1 MQPVRIAAGDGAGE
15 LLSFLQKELVETNA
29 DRELFKV
36 NQEQEDGLIAVE
48 CTKKDKY
55 RGNRTFVEQLSQV
68 LADYLITAY
77 DGMLLNR
84 IAKKNYGYLKAN
96 ERKEIIQIA
105 QKKIKEN
112 NQNIIDTVIRIRRK
126 NLVTK
131 KLADFLNQS
140 NHIILEGF
148 VTFRMQEYVKELEDI
163 MDWAVRQYLIEK
175 EYQEFIK
182 LLTCFVQM
190 QKPKFRCV
198 HIIAEKDSSFSI
210 YDENMERISDQWL
223 VEIAGEHGDGIIKE
237 EDLLISFLISAAPRQ
252 IIMHNISDIS
262 NKELIDTIMQVF
274 SGRVTA
280 LND

>member
-84 IAKKNYGYLKAN
+84 IEKKNYGYLKAN

-274 SGRVTA
+274 
-280 LND
+280 